1 MTRIE
6 MRPWSQE
13 DDVESTDAS
22 MPAVTTRSPTLPIR
36 AWLPRARPSAAW
48 SLPLI
53 GVAILWLTWYAV
65 AAPSETAR
73 PGRVPAG
80 VLAAVLLGA
89 GVLMRFGRG
98 GIGIE
103 SRADSNDRFGLSRSG
118 PSELERISEQVR
130 EDLESVEAQL
140 ASLRQEQQRL
150 ELSHR
155 ISELR
160 RRQNETIIDN
170 IADPVL
176 VTDEFD
182 RLVLANPAG
191 QALLAVARD
200 AALRRPLDELGL
212 DAAIVRSV
220 RQCREADRARAR
232 LHMEQ
237 TIGERV
243 WDVSMTAIETQSEDG
258 VAAPRGVVTV
268 LRDITREKEVAK
280 AKSNFVSQVAH
291 ELRTPL
297 ASIRAY
303 VEMLVDGEATDAK
316 TLREYYEIIQT
327 SSERLA
333 RLIDNMLNISR
344 IESGT
349 IRVAKEPVSI
359 AVVVKEVVDV
369 LRPQAEEKQI
379 ELDEELTPV
388 VHQVLADRDM
398 ISQAVL
404 NLLSNA
410 VKYTPAGG
418 RVAVRMSVN
427 EESRR
432 IQVAVSDSGAGIP
445 EQDLPRLFEKF
456 FRVEANQHMAKG
468 TGLGLHLVKHLV
480 ETVHGGTISVASQ
493 VGQGST
499 FTITLPLHA

>member
-1 MTRIE
+1 LTATPGSAGFGRVSAGAIISVLLVAGALVRLGCRGTAYASNAASRDDSGGQSGFTWNDLTRLE
-6 MRPWSQE
+6 
-13 DDVESTDAS
+13 
-22 MPAVTTRSPTLPIR
+22 
-36 AWLPRARPSAAW
+36 
-48 SLPLI
+48 
-53 GVAILWLTWYAV
+53 GVA
-65 AAPSETAR
+65 
-73 PGRVPAG
+73 GH
-80 VLAAVLLGA
+80 
-89 GVLMRFGRG
+89 
-98 GIGIE
+98 
-103 SRADSNDRFGLSRSG
+103 
-118 PSELERISEQVR
+118 
-130 EDLESVEAQL
+130 AQQDL
-140 ASLRQEQQRL
+140 ASLQATLAELRQQHQSLVLSQRV
-150 ELSHR
+150 
-155 ISELR
+155 SELR
-160 RRQNETIIDN
+160 RRQNEIVIDN

-176 VTDEFD
+176 VADEFD
-182 RLVLANPAG
+182 RLVLVNPAG
-191 QALLAVARD
+191 QALLAVPRE
-200 AALRRPLDELGL
+200 AALRRPLAELGF
-212 DAAIVRSV
+212 DAAIVRAT

-232 LHMEQ
+232 VHLEQ

-243 WDVSMTAIETQSEDG
+243 WDVSMTAIETQAEEGS
-258 VAAPRGVVTV
+258 AATPRGVVIV
-268 LRDITREKEVAK
+268 MRDITREKEVAK
-280 AKSNFVSQVAH
+280 AKSSFVSQVAH

-303 VEMLVDGEATDAK
+303 VEMLVDGEATDAR

-327 SSERLA
+327 SSDRLA

-349 IRVAKEPVSI
+349 IRVSREPVSI

-404 NLLSNA
+404 NLVSNA

-427 EESRR
+427 EESRCV
-432 IQVAVSDSGAGIP
+432 QVAISDSGAGIP

-480 ETVHGGTISVASQ
+480 ETVHGGTVSVASQ
-493 VGQGST
+493 VGKGST